1 MLCVECGAE
10 TEPGPLC
17 HGCQLAKRKRP
28 SVPEFVDLV
37 VCGGC
42 GAVLSG
48 GTWKEEELEDAT
60 ARVISASLEKKVDL
74 VGVKVEL
81 EEEDGNVYFA
91 RVMVRS
97 RAAGSIHRDELAC
110 RLRIQMGTCETCGR
124 LSGNY
129 FESIV
134 QVRAEGRLPGED
146 ELEECRSF
154 IEKRVDN
161 ARSGD
166 RTVFMSKAEEV
177 KGGLDIYLSSNQLG
191 GAIARELTERTG
203 AHYDVSKE
211 LFGQRDGREIYRMTF
226 LVRLPPY
233 WPGAYVVVEE
243 RVARVRGLA
252 AKRTMLRWLDTW
264 VEEGIPT
271 RELTNVR
278 VLGGEEIVKEAV
290 VLAETGTEVQ
300 LLDPETNKV
309 VDVVKPE
316 GWEQRG
322 ETAKYVRY
330 DEGVY
335 LV

>member
-17 HGCQLAKRKRP
+17 RDCELNKRRRP
-28 SVPEFVDLV
+28 SVPEFVDIV

-48 GTWKEEELEDAT
+48 GTWKDVEMEDAV
-60 ARVISASLEKKVDL
+60 AGVISASLAKKVDL
-74 VGVKVEL
+74 VGVKVAL

-91 RVMVRS
+91 KVVVRS
-97 RAAGSIHRDELAC
+97 RAAGSIQRDELFC
-110 RLRIQMGTCETCGR
+110 RLRTQSGTCETCGR

-134 QVRAEGRLPGED
+134 QVRAEGRLPSAE
-146 ELEECRSF
+146 ELEDCHTF
-154 IEKRVDN
+154 IEKRVGS
-161 ARSGD
+161 ARATD

-177 KGGLDIYLSSNQLG
+177 KGGLDVYLSSNQLG
-191 GAIARELTERTG
+191 GAIARELAERTG
-203 AHYDVSKE
+203 ARYDSSKE
-211 LFGQRDGREIYRMTF
+211 LFGQKDGREIYRMTF

-233 WPGAYVVVEE
+233 WPGAYVVVGE

-252 AKRTMLRWLDTW
+252 AKRTMLTWLDTW
-264 VEEGIPT
+264 EEEGIPT
-271 RELTNVR
+271 RELVNVR
-278 VLGGEEIVKEAV
+278 VLGGDELVKEAV
-290 VLAETGTEVQ
+290 VLAETETEVQ

-309 VDVVKPE
+309 VDVVKPR
-316 GWEQRG
+316 GWGQRG
-322 ETAKYVRY
+322 ETARFIKH
-330 DEGVY
+330 DEGAY